1 LIEIVRS
8 IFLKGAGIQV
18 LWPQML
24 ILLVYGV
31 TVMGLSASSF
41 RKKLD

>member
-1 LIEIVRS
+1 
-8 IFLKGAGIQV
+8 V

-24 ILLVYGV
+24 TLLVYGMV
-31 TVMGLSASSF
+31 VMGLAATSF

>member
-1 LIEIVRS
+1 
-8 IFLKGAGIQV
+8 

-24 ILLVYGV
+24 TLLVYG
-31 TVMGLSASSF
+31 TIVMSLSAISF